1 MIDLNDLHKHILN
14 GKLDKHNVPIIRRQ
28 GKIVDFLL
36 PNEPTIKDEII
47 DIMEISNILKE
58 VFKYWKR

>member
-1 MIDLNDLHKHILN
+1 MIDLNDLHKHISN

-36 PNEPTIKDEII
+36 PNEPIKNDEII
-47 DIMEISNILKE
+47 DTMNISKLLKE
-58 VFKYWKR
+58 VFRY

>member
-1 MIDLNDLHKHILN
+1 MIDLNDLHKHISK

-36 PNEPTIKDEII
+36 PNEPIKNDEII
-47 DIMEISNILKE
+47 DTMSISKLLKE
-58 VFKYWKR
+58 VFKY

>member
-1 MIDLNDLHKHILN
+1 MIDLNDLHKHISN
-14 GKLDKHNVPIIRRQ
+14 GNLDKHNIPIIRRK

-47 DIMEISNILKE
+47 DIMEISNVLKE
-58 VFKYWKR
+58 VFEY

>member
-1 MIDLNDLHKHILN
+1 MIDLNDLHKHISN

-28 GKIVDFLL
+28 GKIVDYLL
-36 PNEPTIKDEII
+36 PNEPIKNDETI

-58 VFKYWKR
+58 VFDF